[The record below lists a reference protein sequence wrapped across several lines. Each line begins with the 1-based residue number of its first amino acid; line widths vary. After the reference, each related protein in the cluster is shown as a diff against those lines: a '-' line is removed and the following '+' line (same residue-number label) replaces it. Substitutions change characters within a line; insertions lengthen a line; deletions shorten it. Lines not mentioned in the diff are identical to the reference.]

1 MQYSTFITFFDIVDF
16 SSSTYDFS
24 LPGFPQ
30 INVFCVIFFLPIL
43 VFHNKKIYHP
53 KEDNKDSSSILRL
66 GHLTIAIARAITP
79 SFSPIQHTLFACPSM
94 HPSSLSLSLSPSLTC
109 PPFYYLA
116 LTDSELGSTFTS
128 AFSIVK

>member
-1 MQYSTFITFFDIVDF
+1 MQYSTFITFFDIMDF

-24 LPGFPQ
+24 LPGFHQ

-94 HPSSLSLSLSPSLTC
+94 HPSSLSLSLSHLSTLLLFNFDRFGVREH
-109 PPFYYLA
+109 FY
-116 LTDSELGSTFTS
+116 LGIFYS
-128 AFSIVK
+128 